1 MKKMS
6 LHCHIPLVNA
16 TAHARKESCNP
27 YIEHLSDS
35 CAQCRSMSSF
45 SFLKCYFHTYAKG
58 QKMFS
63 LYSDKGFFQVFILLF
78 CPICCTCIIYIN
90 SNRNSP

>member
-1 MKKMS
+1 MNKMS

-45 SFLKCYFHTYAKG
+45 SFLKCYFHTYVKG
-58 QKMFS
+58 QKIFS
-63 LYSDKGFFQVFILLF
+63 LYFDKGFFFLG
-78 CPICCTCIIYIN
+78 IYIALLSYMLYMYN
-90 SNRNSP
+90 LY